1 MITALILTDDGI
13 EPLAATLAAL
23 VPAVAAG
30 LVADAVVLDLN
41 AASEIAAVA
50 DGVGA
55 AHVRIAERRSAFA
68 SGAAVARRDWLFCL
82 EAGDVPQEG
91 WIGAYLAGASGPGL
105 ARPRRGG
112 ALPARAAVLWE
123 RLAGARQVRA
133 GDLVHRALVLGSRL
147 PRSLRPARLDARIA
161 TPRRPNRKQ

>member
-55 AHVRIAERRSAFA
+55 AHVRIAERRLAFA
-68 SGAAVARRDWLFCL
+68 SGAAVARRDWLFSL
-82 EAGDVPQEG
+82 HAGDVPQEG
-91 WIGAYLAGASGPGL
+91 WIGAPSRRPSPAPPAPASG
-105 ARPRRGG
+105 A
-112 ALPARAAVLWE
+112 PAAA
-123 RLAGARQVRA
+123 A
-133 GDLVHRALVLGSRL
+133 
-147 PRSLRPARLDARIA
+147 
-161 TPRRPNRKQ
+161 